1 MVFDTVNCD
10 DGRADNGREAGKRAG
25 VWRIGLVSD
34 THGLFDEHL
43 SSLFAG
49 KICICVVT
57 RDVCV
62 CVCVRAWCV
71 CMCVK
76 PGKSYTLNPK
86 PYTGVDEI
94 WHAGDHAARDGSLE
108 SALRVQRRLEA
119 IAPV

>member
-1 MVFDTVNCD
+1 MGVTVNRD
-10 DGRADNGREAGKRAG
+10 NARADNGREAGKRAG

-62 CVCVRAWCV
+62 CVCVRA
-71 CMCVK
+71 
-76 PGKSYTLNPK
+76 
-86 PYTGVDEI
+86 
-94 WHAGDHAARDGSLE
+94 
-108 SALRVQRRLEA
+108 RVVRVHVRKTR
-119 IAPV
+119 